1 MKKGMKIAS
10 LVINALIFLC
20 ILFGTILVIF
30 INKSVTINSTQ
41 FAQIQTAW
49 PLGIAG
55 LVMAITDMFSLKRKD
70 HKLAGFPVWLKF
82 ITTSAITFLVLYI
95 VIKTTLIEPEASIG
109 YPSLLS
115 LVTTPYGILIIV
127 VPFILSVVSF
137 IFLEKGR
144 AIHYKM
150 FWTAMLVPLI
160 YGALIMVLNAT
171 NVLYTPIDFLRVVT
185 WKDDWARNLLYIGVI
200 LVSLMVIGII
210 LLVFHNIGIKGRI
223 AALDE
228 TVDETP
234 VDLAPEATQPT
245 LEQVVVP
252 AEQNEIKINISKI
265 IHINPVDKTWQL
277 VVSDTGYIASFDS
290 REDAIKEACKI
301 AENDNYSIRVH
312 LGKGK

>member
-1 MKKGMKIAS
+1 MKIAS
-10 LVINALIFLC
+10 LVFNALIFLC

-95 VIKTTLIEPEASIG
+95 VIKTTLIEPEATIG

-115 LVTTPYGILIIV
+115 LITTPYGILIIV
-127 VPFILSVVSF
+127 IPFILSLVSF

-160 YGALIMVLNAT
+160 YGALIMALNAT

-200 LVSLMVIGII
+200 LVSLMVIGIL

-234 VDLAPEATQPT
+234 VDLPPDETQPIV
-245 LEQVVVP
+245 EQVVVP
-252 AEQNEIKINISKI
+252 GEKSEVKINVSKI

-277 VVSDTGYIASFDS
+277 VVSDTGYIASFSS
-290 REDAIKEACKI
+290 REEAIKEACKI